1 MDKIIRN
8 HHGVGTLEHEMRV
21 AGNSAVTF
29 VLASRRVQNHN
40 LIETKEKTLFEGTN
54 TESGDSKTIIEHIR
68 TIDDRTYKVTEHFM
82 NGFANGNRS
91 VETDMT
97 EEEVKQFESDWS
109 SWWEPKTIVD
119 ELANFY

>member
-1 MDKIIRN
+1 MEDKIIGN

-82 NGFANGNRS
+82 NGFTTGNRS

-109 SWWEPKTIVD
+109 SLWEPKNIAD
-119 ELANFY
+119 EFANF